1 MLPSL
6 TNTNT
11 LRELSACV
19 CVCVRCVVID
29 KREERNRGG
38 RGQGKLGLLLR
49 ARQST
54 THAVAVETS
63 AHAFLSLYSF
73 LFSIFRRKFLRLFL
87 YLKLVHYQSDPFEWI
102 IRIPGT
108 ILLLLCCC
116 VCVYTSVWVLERG
129 PRRFP

>member
-1 MLPSL
+1 
-6 TNTNT
+6 
-11 LRELSACV
+11 
-19 CVCVRCVVID
+19 VID

-38 RGQGKLGLLLR
+38 REERAGQGKLGLLLLR

-87 YLKLVHYQSDPFEWI
+87 YLKLVHYQSDPC
-102 IRIPGT
+102 R
-108 ILLLLCCC
+108 
-116 VCVYTSVWVLERG
+116 VD
-129 PRRFP
+129 